1 MQFALTSRDSPMSSK
16 SLVIVVRRSG
26 KFKFIECDDPS
37 HTVCN
42 VIYVGVRIEVTSESL
57 FMKDQQVH
65 RKQYLK
71 DGSISMVLPAARSF
85 ESTLSSTSSF
95 SRSSASGDHATSRT
109 KFGSVLMVGTFFV
122 FASIIA
128 PLREWQ
134 FLDAED
140 SRRTASI
147 EAATEG
153 IPQNFR
159 DPVSTTSITSDISMA
174 TANALTNTEPS
185 DQESPVIQ
193 PDEDSAKS
201 ESIPL
206 ARPSNA
212 TISQPNSAADTP
224 LLIPTLTPLRLK
236 RNFSG
241 IIARPFSPWP
251 SNLPLPCFPAE
262 VDWADTSTQFTPA
275 KQGFL
280 YLKPYKTG
288 SSTTSGVNLRIARNV
303 ARRRTDLQN
312 VNICKTR
319 FDHGPDFTP
328 GYTLFTKRNPT
339 ESFLWTILRDPTSRA
354 VSQFFHFEV
363 SRQKLEP
370 TDANFKSFLRQKNP
384 MQDYYLRALFNRGKF
399 SRERYHPVRVAN
411 NILRNYNFIGITER
425 LNESLVALM
434 MQLNLKIADILY
446 LSAKGRG
453 GYDDAG
459 GPKHQCT
466 YIWPSFLS
474 PGMKAYFQTDE
485 WKDTTKYDRLLYQAV
500 NRSLDMTIDR
510 LGREAFNENLAKFV
524 HAQEQAKIQCLP
536 STIFPCDLAG
546 RVRDDK
552 ETDCIWKD
560 SGCGSTCLDQIAT
573 DLNLW

>member
-1 MQFALTSRDSPMSSK
+1 
-16 SLVIVVRRSG
+16 
-26 KFKFIECDDPS
+26 
-37 HTVCN
+37 
-42 VIYVGVRIEVTSESL
+42 
-57 FMKDQQVH
+57 MKDQQVH
-65 RKQYLK
+65 RKQYSK

-95 SRSSASGDHATSRT
+95 SRSSASNGDHATSRT
-109 KFGSVLMVGTFFV
+109 KIGSMLMVGTFFV
-122 FASIIA
+122 FASVIA

-147 EAATEG
+147 EAATQG

-159 DPVSTTSITSDISMA
+159 DPQRTSISSDMSMA
-174 TANALTNTEPS
+174 TDT
-185 DQESPVIQ
+185 DQESLVIQ
-193 PDEDSAKS
+193 PHEDSPKS
-201 ESIPL
+201 ESVPQA
-206 ARPSNA
+206 ARPYNA
-212 TISQPNSAADTP
+212 TIPQPKSAAAADTTP
-224 LLIPTLTPLRLK
+224 LTPPPSTPLRLK

-241 IIARPFSPWP
+241 IIARPFAPWP
-251 SNLPLPCFPAE
+251 SDLPLPCFPAE
-262 VDWADTSTQFTPA
+262 VDWADMSAQFTPA

-303 ARRRTDLQN
+303 ARRRTDLKN
-312 VNICKTR
+312 VNLCKTR
-319 FDHGPDFTP
+319 FDHGPDYSP
-328 GYTLFTKRNPT
+328 GYTLFAKRNPK
-339 ESFLWTILRDPTSRA
+339 ESILWTILRDPTSRA

-399 SRERYHPVRVAN
+399 SRERYHPVRVGN

-500 NRSLDMTIDR
+500 NHSLDMTIDR
-510 LGREAFNENLAKFV
+510 LGRGAFNENLAKFV

-536 STIFPCDLAG
+536 STLFPCDLAG
-546 RVRDDK
+546 RLREEK